1 MRTRILNVD
10 PDPGGKMNA
19 VPCVLIDGDTLY
31 LKQLER
37 KVEPPILVPE
47 GGQVFGDDVG
57 VQSPVEVE

>member
-1 MRTRILNVD
+1 
-10 PDPGGKMNA
+10 MNA